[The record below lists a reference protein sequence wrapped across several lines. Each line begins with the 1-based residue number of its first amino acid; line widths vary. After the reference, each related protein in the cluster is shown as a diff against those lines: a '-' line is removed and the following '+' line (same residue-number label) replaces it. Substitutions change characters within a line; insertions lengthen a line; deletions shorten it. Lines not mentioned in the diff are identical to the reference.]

1 MLIYIDGSAPSW
13 GCFMDDSLKSQFSST
28 LVIVVFVMLLVI
40 LISPAIVWSDESY
53 QVYTSITWVIRTE
66 QGEPLQAY
74 LTLDQIFAF
83 HRYFFKYIFL
93 WMIYRYYRNR
103 TTLVRALS
111 VGIISEV
118 YLYVYNNLGG
128 ILSLIFQVPGSH
140 PHLLSDIPLPFG
152 IISFLILAALIHRQ
166 TPERELPE
174 EEWLERNK
182 D

>member
-1 MLIYIDGSAPSW
+1 
-13 GCFMDDSLKSQFSST
+13 MDDNQKARFSST
-28 LVIVVFVMLLVI
+28 LVIIVFVMLLVI
-40 LISPAIVWSDESY
+40 LISPAIVSYDESY

-74 LTLDQIFAF
+74 LTLEQIFAF

-118 YLYVYNNLGG
+118 YLYVYDNLGG
-128 ILSLIFQVPGSH
+128 ILSLIFQVPGDH
-140 PHLLSDIPLPFG
+140 PNLLSTIPLPFALV
-152 IISFLILAALIHRQ
+152 SFLILAVLIHRPKLE
-166 TPERELPE
+166 TNLPDG
-174 EEWLERNK
+174 EWLERNK
-182 D
+182 VQNETDHHAF